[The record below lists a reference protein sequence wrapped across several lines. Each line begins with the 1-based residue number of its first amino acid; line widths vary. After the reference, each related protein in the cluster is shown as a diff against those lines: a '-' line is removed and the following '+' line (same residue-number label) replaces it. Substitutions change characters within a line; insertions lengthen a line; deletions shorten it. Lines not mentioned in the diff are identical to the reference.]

1 MNMSHMP
8 MVSVRSGGGALFGLL
23 GSANGAAAA
32 GNARQEALFAASML
46 QAMPQGE
53 STELPGAVS
62 PFWLQ
67 LGSDWTAA
75 SGIPGLDFGDSGP
88 AAPTDG
94 ELLLQWLDSQ
104 GEDGTDL
111 LAQIPAELLPLIEL
125 AQILVQQ
132 WQTDGGTQGADE
144 GEQLGGSET
153 ATVGKELGAAARHT
167 EWLTTLR
174 QLTDLLQRHPEAHDL
189 VHTVRAIEAQLL
201 ANSDLPDMR
210 LPQHGHLPDTGAADL
225 NGKVAGEL
233 PTNPLTAKGTGENPA
248 PVTSETM
255 RQAAQ
260 AVEQWVRGSDLRG
273 RLEAMAAR
281 SAVPAHLLTAQ
292 TEELTEAPNARV
304 EIASASLELS
314 NDWNV
319 SQTSLQPKS
328 GTSGHEAPLPVVHAG
343 RFAEDMAQILRSMK
357 LHTNGSL
364 SEVRVMLRPE
374 HLGQLDV
381 KVTLQN
387 GQLIAL
393 FTAESARG
401 KELLESQMA
410 QLKAVLQMQGLQ
422 VERLEVT
429 VYEPRQSGAFQDPG
443 QRNPRQSGR
452 ESDQRENDPN
462 TDAGEFLKELERL
475 AAKSAVTGVDVTV

>member
-1 MNMSHMP
+1 MNLSHMP
-8 MVSVRSGGGALFGLL
+8 IVSVSSGSGALFGLL

-32 GNARQEALFAASML
+32 GSTKQDALFAASML

-53 STELPGAVS
+53 VARLPGAAS
-62 PFWLQ
+62 PILLQ
-67 LGSDWTAA
+67 LGSDWAQA
-75 SGIPGLDFGDSGP
+75 PDIPGFTIGDSGS

-94 ELLLQWLDSQ
+94 ELLLHWLDNL
-104 GEDGTDL
+104 GEDEMSD
-111 LAQIPAELLPLIEL
+111 LAQIAELPPLIEL

-132 WQTDGGTQGADE
+132 WQTDGAAKGSTQD
-144 GEQLGGSET
+144 EQLSGSET
-153 ATVGKELGAAARHT
+153 ATVDKELGTAARFA

-174 QLTDLLQRHPEAHDL
+174 QLTVLLERHPEAPDL

-201 ANSDLPDMR
+201 ANSNLSDMR
-210 LPQHGHLPDTGAADL
+210 LPQHGRLPDTGAAGL
-225 NGKVAGEL
+225 SSKVAGEL
-233 PTNPLTAKGTGENPA
+233 PTNPLTAKASGGNPA

-260 AVEQWVRGSDLRG
+260 VVEQLVRGSDLRG
-273 RLEAMAAR
+273 RLEEMAAR
-281 SAVPAHLLTAQ
+281 SAVPANLLVAQ
-292 TEELTEAPNARV
+292 TEKLPEATNIHV
-304 EIASASLELS
+304 EVASASLEVS
-314 NDWNV
+314 NEWNV
-319 SQTSLQPKS
+319 SQMGLQTKS
-328 GTSGHEAPLPVVHAG
+328 GTSGQEAPLPVVHAG

-393 FTAESARG
+393 FTTESARG

-429 VYEPRQSGAFQDPG
+429 VYEPRQSGSFQDSG

-452 ESDQRENDPN
+452 ESDQNDSDPN
-462 TDAGEFLKELERL
+462 SDAGEFLKELERL
-475 AAKSAVTGVDVTV
+475 AARSAVTGVDVTV